1 VLIESLYVLFGKI
14 INIYQHVLMLATY
27 ASAGAD
33 KLSAISTKSASYQ
46 HLSASYQHRS

>member
-14 INIYQHVLMLATY
+14 INIYQHLLMLTPY

-33 KLSAISTKSASYQ
+33 KLSAISKLSASYQ
-46 HLSASYQHRS
+46 HLSASYQQRS